1 MADLK
6 TKVNRETEELPF
18 FVEYTRKARE
28 EHVQMEQAF
37 IPGYISF
44 TSDVDVKVDIY
55 RKTFDKNCIL
65 MFDGRVDINDA
76 YLYLVNLDG
85 LQDTLN
91 KFHDDVESGKI
102 ETETFVNEET
112 GEIRKSS
119 VAPINLNIELE
130 RVDMGDGKGITA
142 IEYLVWLAITTTED
156 EETKRRIF
164 ESAYQVEE
172 KDGLE
177 QATRRASKRYDPI
190 TKLHQN
196 MSNPALYEE
205 AGVLLD
211 VAGRGEKK
219 KGKEVNTL
227 VSLEVIDDDGE
238 SVALSR
244 RLSDFDIEVY
254 NAIASLYEDGKR
266 AITLREIA
274 ELTIGESSIT
284 SQQIDS
290 VAESVE
296 ILRRTLLTA
305 DVTQEA
311 KAHKLT
317 DPETGEPW
325 AEMRINDFLF
335 NAVRIDM
342 KSTNGKVTTGY
353 KTHSM
358 PVGLKYAKAS
368 KQIVSYDAK
377 YLATR
382 SAGSNTE
389 RNIVVKNY
397 LLRRIAQAKGGKM
410 SNTIRYEK
418 IYDKAGINKENR
430 VERSR
435 INKYVSKLMEL
446 WQSQG
451 LFKSFK
457 IVGEGRRSIAK
468 IVISFDK

>member
-1 MADLK
+1 MADLEN
-6 TKVNRETEELPF
+6 KVNEETGETPF
-18 FVEYTRKARE
+18 FVEYARKARE
-28 EHVQMEQAF
+28 EHVQIEQGF
-37 IPGYISF
+37 LPGYISF
-44 TSDVDVKVDIY
+44 RSDVDVKVDIY
-55 RKTFDKNCIL
+55 RKTLGKNYVF
-65 MFDGRVDINDA
+65 MFDGNVDINEA
-76 YLYLVNLDG
+76 YLYLVKFEG
-85 LQDTLN
+85 LQETIS
-91 KFHDDVESGKI
+91 KFQDDIESGKV
-102 ETETFVNEET
+102 ETKTFIDEET
-112 GEIRKSS
+112 GETREEST
-119 VAPINLNIELE
+119 APITFNIELE
-130 RVDMGDGKGITA
+130 RVDMGDGNGITA

-156 EETKRRIF
+156 EELKRRIF

-177 QATRRASKRYDPI
+177 QATRRTSKRYDPI

-219 KGKEVNTL
+219 KGKEVNTF
-227 VSLEVIDDDGE
+227 VSLEVIAGDEE

-266 AITLREIA
+266 AVTLREIA

-296 ILRRTLLTA
+296 VLRRTLLTA

-325 AEMRINDFLF
+325 AEMKINDFLF

-358 PVGLKYAKAS
+358 PIGLKYAKAS
-368 KQIVSYDAK
+368 KQIASYDAK

-410 SNTIRYEK
+410 SNTIRCEK

-430 VERSR
+430 VERNR
-435 INKYVSKLMEL
+435 INKYVVNLMDL
-446 WQSQG
+446 WRSQG
-451 LFKSFK
+451 LFKSYEV
-457 IVGEGRRSIAK
+457 VGEGRRRMAK
-468 IVISFDK
+468 IVVSFGK